1 LQTTS
6 RQWEVRFIVSL
17 SHDPDYLDHQYPAR
31 LYGET
36 VDQLQQKVRAYL
48 KKHRP
53 SYFNNFGDHITGE
66 KSYVCSNGKI
76 RPPLEWK
83 LDPALFDEL
92 RGWWHYSRRYVSGRP
107 QRDDTT
113 THPFHIGNLEDAV
126 EDFVTTA
133 LIPRKGPDYQS
144 RAMVEKQLQLPL
156 LEFVLR
162 EGEEFT
168 LNDLLLRGWQ
178 LLALEY
184 RGEVSR
190 SGELTNRQASFVLGH
205 ADWPAA
211 YYTMWRRDAYYQINV
226 MDTEQKNKK

>member
-1 LQTTS
+1 LATIS

-17 SHDPDYLDHQYPAR
+17 NHSPNYLDYQYPVS

-36 VDQLQQKVRAYL
+36 MNQLQQKVRAYL

-53 SYFNNFGDHITGE
+53 SYFDNFGDHITGE

-92 RGWWHYSRRYVSGRP
+92 RGWWHFSRRYVSGWP
-107 QRDDTT
+107 QRDDTR
-113 THPFHIGNLEDAV
+113 PIPYHIGNLEDAV
-126 EDFVTTA
+126 EEFVTTA

-144 RAMVEKQLQLPL
+144 RAMVENQLQLPL

-184 RGEVSR
+184 QGEISQT
-190 SGELTNRQASFVLGH
+190 GELTNRKASFVLGH

-211 YYTMWRRDAYYQINV
+211 YYTMWRREPYYQINV
-226 MDTEQKNKK
+226 METEQKYKK